1 MGKAL
6 VACLL
11 LAACQGMYST
21 PAEGLKNP
29 PRIKPDKTK
38 VAATDDPGPAYIEDC
53 TVDFTGTV
61 AKKRKTP
68 AAQKLVATANVSLQN
83 VGPTTPTTTVTTQ
96 AAVDAIGLYRDA
108 LLADPYNAEA
118 TLKLAL
124 AYDRVLRKGC
134 AIAMLKRLAT
144 LADSQNPALE
154 AEAKPNVEL
163 VKQNDHWFRGYRPS
177 ALKAAGL

>member
-29 PRIKPDKTK
+29 PRIKPDKTT
-38 VAATDDPGPAYIEDC
+38 VAATDDAPPYIEDC
-53 TVDFTGTV
+53 TVDFTGAV

-68 AAQKLVATANVSLQN
+68 ASQKLVASGNVSLQN
-83 VGPTTPTTTVTTQ
+83 AGTTRPTNTITTQ
-96 AAVDAIGLYRDA
+96 AAVNAISLYRDA

-124 AYDRVLRKGC
+124 AYDRTLRKGC

-154 AEAKPNVEL
+154 AEARPNVEL

>member
-38 VAATDDPGPAYIEDC
+38 VAATDDAPAYIDDC
-53 TVDFTGTV
+53 NVDFTGTIT
-61 AKKRKTP
+61 KKRKTP
-68 AAQKLVATANVSLQN
+68 VAQKLVASGNVSLQN
-83 VGPTTPTTTVTTQ
+83 VGPSTPTTQVTTQ
-96 AAVDAIGLYRDA
+96 AAVTAISLYRDA

-124 AYDRVLRKGC
+124 AYDRTLRKGC
-134 AIAMLKRLAT
+134 ALAMLKRLAT

-154 AEAKPNVEL
+154 AEARPNVEL
-163 VKQNDHWFRGYRPS
+163 VKQNEHWFRGYRPI